1 MDYIFLLV
9 WANMIYILHNLALFG
24 ISVRRVLPLLPLL
37 SYFLFCMCTLSPVQ
51 QPLHEM
57 VHRKFFMKVLAIF
70 SALEVYQQGKTAPLG
85 RVISMYSHSMTL
97 NFLSPQMK
105 QKRKRGF
112 KY

>member
-24 ISVRRVLPLLPLL
+24 ISVRRVLPLLLLL

-51 QPLHEM
+51 QLLHEM

-70 SALEVYQQGKTAPLG
+70 SALEVYKQKKTAPPG
-85 RVISMYSHSMTL
+85 RVISIYSLHDFEFSYPS
-97 NFLSPQMK
+97 NEAEEE
-105 QKRKRGF
+105 KRF
-112 KY
+112 

>member
-51 QPLHEM
+51 QLLHEM

-70 SALEVYQQGKTAPLG
+70 SALEVYK
-85 RVISMYSHSMTL
+85 H
-97 NFLSPQMK
+97 
-105 QKRKRGF
+105 
-112 KY
+112 